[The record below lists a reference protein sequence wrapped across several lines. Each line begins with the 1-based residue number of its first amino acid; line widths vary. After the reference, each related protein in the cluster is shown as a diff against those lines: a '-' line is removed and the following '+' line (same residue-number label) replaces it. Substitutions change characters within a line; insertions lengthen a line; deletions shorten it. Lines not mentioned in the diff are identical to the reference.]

1 MAQFENREM
10 QQHFDKSR
18 GESAGAGK
26 MKAEDSGEREG
37 HEENMKDVVEEHGPA
52 EEVEIH
58 SHHADGHVHKSKG
71 HDHASGKKHMAEA
84 FGEEPE
90 EAEAEPSETPEHES
104 ASIPTMA

>member
-10 QQHFDKSR
+10 QSHFEKSR
-18 GESAGAGK
+18 PEGGSKMESKGGEH
-26 MKAEDSGEREG
+26 EG
-37 HEENMKDVVEEHGPA
+37 HEENMRDVVEEHGPA

-58 SHHADGHVHKSKG
+58 SRHADGHVHKSKG
-71 HDHASGKKHMAEA
+71 HDHASAKKHMSEA

-90 EAEAEPSETPEHES
+90 EESQEAPEHEG